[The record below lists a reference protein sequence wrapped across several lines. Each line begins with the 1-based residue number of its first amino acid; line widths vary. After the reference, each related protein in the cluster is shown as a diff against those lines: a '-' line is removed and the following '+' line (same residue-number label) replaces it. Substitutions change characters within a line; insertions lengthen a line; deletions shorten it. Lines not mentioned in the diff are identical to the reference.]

1 MGVEKLGGLTVRLT
15 GGTDGKGGG
24 NGPWVVLLH
33 GFGAPGDDLVPLS
46 EYLDAPAGTRFL
58 FPEAPIQIPMGF
70 GDSRVWWM
78 IALARIQA
86 DRVADKV
93 RDTSGEMPRGLPE
106 ARARMK
112 GVLDEIRTTLGADPA
127 RTVLGGF
134 SQGAMLSCDALL
146 HSMQPYAGL
155 IQLSGTLVA
164 KQEWAPLLTKRK
176 GLPLFQSHGTQDPIL
191 PFSMAER
198 LRDEFLQAGVTV
210 EWQPFRGGHE
220 IPEPVLRKLGSFLV
234 KTIR

>member
-1 MGVEKLGGLTVRLT
+1 MRVEKLGGLTVRVT
-15 GGTDGKGGG
+15 GGSDGKGGG
-24 NGPWVVLLH
+24 QGPVVVLLH

-46 EYLDAPAGTRFL
+46 DYLDAPAGTRFL

-70 GDSRVWWM
+70 GDSRAWWM
-78 IALARIQA
+78 IDMARIQA
-86 DRVADKV
+86 DRAAGKV
-93 RDTSGEMPRGLPE
+93 RDMSGEIPRGLPE
-106 ARARMK
+106 ARDRVRALLEDVHK
-112 GVLDEIRTTLGADPA
+112 KLGADLA

-146 HSMQPYAGL
+146 HSTQPYAGL

-164 KQEWAPLLTKRK
+164 KQEWAPLLMKRK

-191 PFSMAER
+191 PYAMAER

-210 EWQPFRGGHE
+210 EWNPFRGGHE
-220 IPEPVLRKLGSFLV
+220 IPEPVLRKLGSFLLKV
-234 KTIR
+234 LR